1 MAFVIASTTVS
12 SAVAT
17 NGTFTVAAP
26 TIAMAGSIKNRG
38 GHYFVV
44 RGMAATFN
52 FPVDWSVSWS
62 GLTATITYLG
72 TTSIPAGS
80 AVYVQFELDGD
91 DINYPYHAKNMN
103 QFDTSGATINPYRG
117 TFGQIF
123 RVDFGAGAVSTTAA
137 LLATQA
143 LSTTTLYTLT
153 AAQQVA
159 ATLQFPRN
167 ILIKSSTTDSTQVVT
182 VRGFDEY
189 GAAMTESFTLNQT
202 TDVVGLKAWKRI
214 VSLQADIT
222 LAGTIS
228 VGTGAKFGLP
238 YYLPAETGTGIGHI
252 LREAQDGAAATAGT
266 AVGGVLTKATAT
278 TGDVRGMIT
287 PNTSP
292 DATKVYSVYMFV
304 ADPSFLGVPQY
315 SA

>member
-1 MAFVIASTTVS
+1 MAFIIASTVAS
-12 SAVAT
+12 AAVAT

-38 GHYFVV
+38 GHYFTV
-44 RGMAATFN
+44 RGMGAQFN

-80 AVYVQFELDGD
+80 TINVQFEVDGD
-91 DINYPYHAKNMN
+91 DVNFPYHNLNGN
-103 QFDTSGATINPYRG
+103 QFDKSGAAVSPFRG

-123 RVDFGAGAVSTTAA
+123 KVDFGAGAVTTTAA

-167 ILIKSSTTDSTQVVT
+167 IIVKSSTTDTTQTLT

-189 GAAMTESFTLNQT
+189 GQAMTEAFTMNGT
-202 TDVVGLKAWKRI
+202 SDVVGKKAWKRI
-214 VSLQADIT
+214 VSLQSDIT

-228 VGTGAKFGLP
+228 VGTGAIFGLP
-238 YYLPAETGTGIGHI
+238 FYLPAETGTGVGNII
-252 LREAQDGAAATAGT
+252 KESQDGATPTPGT
-266 AVGGVLTKATAT
+266 FVGGVLTKATAT
-278 TGDVRGMIT
+278 TGDVRGMVT
-287 PNTSP
+287 PNVTP

-315 SA
+315 AG

>member
-1 MAFVIASTTVS
+1 MAFIIANTSTS
-12 SAVAT
+12 AAVAT
-17 NGTFTVAAP
+17 NGTFTVTAP

-44 RGMAATFN
+44 HGMAAQFN

-80 AVYVQFELDGD
+80 TIQVQFELDGD
-91 DINYPYHAKNMN
+91 DVNFPYHGKNMN
-103 QFDTSGATINPYRG
+103 QFDSSGATINPFRG

-123 RVDFGAGAVSTTAA
+123 KVDFGAAAVSTTAA

-143 LSTTTLYTLT
+143 ISTTTLYTLT

-159 ATLQFPRN
+159 ATLQTPRN
-167 ILIKSSTTDSTQVVT
+167 ILVKSSTTDTTQTVT
-182 VRGFDEY
+182 IRGFDEY
-189 GAAMTESFTLNQT
+189 GAAMTESFTMNGT
-202 TDVVGLKAWKRI
+202 SDVVGKKAWKRV
-214 VSLQADIT
+214 VSIQSDIT

-228 VGTGAKFGLP
+228 IGTGAIFGLP
-238 YYLPAETGTGIGHI
+238 YYLPAETGTGVGNII
-252 LREAQDGAAATAGT
+252 KESQDGATPTAGT
-266 AVGGVLTKATAT
+266 FVGGVLTKATAT
-278 TGDVRGMIT
+278 TGDVRGMVT
-287 PNTSP
+287 PNVTP

-315 SA
+315 AG